1 MRQIISS
8 LSNDEFIFNV
18 DNRGMQLTCCQGET
32 MVLCAMAKKELTKKQ
47 KMIARIQEFTLMD
60 DDFMTRF
67 FENDKDCTQYVL
79 QTILDNK
86 KLKVIDTVAQKT
98 VKSLEGRSV
107 RLDVYAKDNKGKP
120 YDIEIQRADKGA
132 GAKRARYNSALMDA
146 DITVPGEDAKNLPES
161 YVIFITEN
169 DIFGKRLPLY
179 HIERTVKECNIPFGD
194 ENHIIYV
201 NGEYKGNDPIG
212 DLMHDFHCKKAD
224 DMKNKLLAERARYL
238 KEDEKGVKHMCRIM
252 EDFVKEERQEEKFE
266 TIAKLIE
273 LGKITEEEAIETF
286 NLTAKQMK
294 AIKERVAVLA

>member
-1 MRQIISS
+1 
-8 LSNDEFIFNV
+8 
-18 DNRGMQLTCCQGET
+18 
-32 MVLCAMAKKELTKKQ
+32 MVLCAMAKKDLTKKQ
-47 KMIARIQEFTLMD
+47 KMIARLHEFTLMD

-67 FENDKDCTQYVL
+67 FENDKDCTQFVL

-86 KLKVIDTVAQKT
+86 KLKVIDTVAQKV
-98 VKSLEGRSV
+98 VKNLEGRSV

-169 DIFGKRLPLY
+169 DIFGKDLPLY
-179 HIERTVKECNIPFGD
+179 HIERTVKECNIPFDD
-194 ENHIIYV
+194 ESHIIYV
-201 NGEYKGNDPIG
+201 NGKYEGNDPIG

-238 KEDEKGVKHMCRIM
+238 KENEKGVKHMCRIM
-252 EDFVKEERQEEKFE
+252 EDFAKEERKEAVKERD
-266 TIAKLIE
+266 IE
-273 LGKITEEEAIETF
+273 LATKILEKGEMSEERVKELF
-286 NLTAKQMK
+286 NLSEKQIK
-294 AIKERVAVLA
+294 AIKEKVAVLA

>member
-1 MRQIISS
+1 MVKYYMSKKG
-8 LSNDEFIFNV
+8 LS
-18 DNRGMQLTCCQGET
+18 
-32 MVLCAMAKKELTKKQ
+32 KKQ

-67 FENDKDCTQYVL
+67 FENDKECTQFVL

-146 DITVPGEDAKNLPES
+146 DITVPGEEAKNLPES

-169 DIFGKRLPLY
+169 DIFGKGLPLY
-179 HIERTVKECNIPFGD
+179 HINRIVEECNVPFGD
-194 ENHIIYV
+194 ESHIIYV
-201 NGEYKGNDPIG
+201 NGKYEGNDPIG

-224 DMKNKLLAERARYL
+224 DMKSKLLAERTRYL
-238 KEDEKGVKHMCRIM
+238 KENEKGVKHMCRII
-252 EDFVKEERQEEKFE
+252 EEERKEAVKEREIQLATELLKKGELSEERVK
-266 TIAKLIE
+266 E
-273 LGKITEEEAIETF
+273 LFK
-286 NLTAKQMK
+286 LTAKQLQ
-294 AIKERVAVLA
+294 AIKEKIAVLA

>member
-1 MRQIISS
+1 MLKYDMNKKD
-8 LSNDEFIFNV
+8 LS
-18 DNRGMQLTCCQGET
+18 
-32 MVLCAMAKKELTKKQ
+32 KKQ

-67 FENDKDCTQYVL
+67 FENDKDCTQFVL
-79 QTILDNK
+79 QTILENK
-86 KLKVIDTVAQKT
+86 KLKVIDTVAQKV

-169 DIFGKRLPLY
+169 DIFGKGLPLY
-179 HIERTVKECNIPFGD
+179 HINRIVEECNIPFGD
-194 ENHIIYV
+194 ESHIIYV
-201 NGEYKGNDPIG
+201 NGKYEGNDPIG

-224 DMKNKLLAERARYL
+224 DMKNKILAERARFL

-252 EDFVKEERQEEKFE
+252 EDFAKEERKEAVKERDIQLATELLEKGELSEERVKELF
-266 TIAKLIE
+266 KLTE
-273 LGKITEEEAIETF
+273 KQLQVLKEKIT
-286 NLTAKQMK
+286 
-294 AIKERVAVLA
+294 VLA